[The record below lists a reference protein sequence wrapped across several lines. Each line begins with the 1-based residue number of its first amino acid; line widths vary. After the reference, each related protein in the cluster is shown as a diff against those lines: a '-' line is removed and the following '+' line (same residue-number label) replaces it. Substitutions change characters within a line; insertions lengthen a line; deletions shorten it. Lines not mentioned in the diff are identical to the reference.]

1 MIFEKV
7 KQMISKEFSV
17 DAIKLSRETRL
28 EEDLNIDSLDAVEL
42 VMGLEDAFGVTISD
56 EVAQSFKTIGE
67 ITDFVTEKVGA

>member
-17 DAIKLSRETRL
+17 DPMKLSRETRL

-56 EVAQSFKTIGE
+56 EVAQAFKTIGE
-67 ITDFVTEKVGA
+67 ITDFVTEKIGA

>member
-17 DAIKLSRETRL
+17 DPTKLTRDTRL

-42 VMGLEDAFGVTISD
+42 VMKLEDTFGVSISD
-56 EVAQSFKTIGE
+56 ETAQSFKTVGE
-67 ITDFVTEKVGA
+67 ITDFVADCIEA

>member
-17 DAIKLSRETRL
+17 DAFKLSRETRL

>member
-67 ITDFVTEKVGA
+67 ITDFITEKVGA